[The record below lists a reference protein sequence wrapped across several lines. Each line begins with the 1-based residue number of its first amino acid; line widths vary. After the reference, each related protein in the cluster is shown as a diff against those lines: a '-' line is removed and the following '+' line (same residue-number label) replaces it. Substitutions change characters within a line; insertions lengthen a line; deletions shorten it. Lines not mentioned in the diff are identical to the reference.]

1 MTSTQQIKSLQQR
14 NAFLKTPFATCPHCQ
29 CKRIEF
35 NQNWKKRINKQ
46 RELYQKQQFPQ
57 DYQVVCTCRISEL
70 L

>member
-1 MTSTQQIKSLQQR
+1 MTSTHQNKSLEQR
-14 NAFLKTPFATCPHCQ
+14 NIFENPFATCSHCQ

-35 NQNWKKRINKQ
+35 DQNWKKRINKQ
-46 RELYQKQQFPQ
+46 RELYQKQHFPQ